1 MATDAGLIKRD
12 GIVKTTAV
20 PPYRIVQ
27 VDALGYDHIKLA
39 GANTK
44 NLGVG
49 PAGIHDQDGTAN
61 AGDLDD
67 QMEYYRGGRVKV
79 ELGGTVAV
87 GDFVKSD
94 SVGRA
99 VVIAT
104 PSESADSQ
112 NVVGQCL
119 VGGVVGD
126 VGQIEIML
134 FAHGGT

>member
-1 MATDAGLIKRD
+1 MATDQGLEKRD
-12 GIVKTTAV
+12 GICKTTAI
-20 PPYRIVQ
+20 PPYRFVQ
-27 VDALGYDHIKLA
+27 VDALGYDYIKLA

-49 PAGIHDQDGTAN
+49 PAGIHDQDGTTN
-61 AGDLDD
+61 AADIDD
-67 QMEYYRGGRVKV
+67 QVEYYHGGRAKI

-94 SVGRA
+94 ANGKA

-112 NVVGQCL
+112 YVCGQCL
-119 VGGVVGD
+119 VGGVSGD